1 MPSIV
6 FIENV
11 EDIFLKHFDEVIV
24 TNIEDKNMLKKKFP
38 KKSFEIIR
46 VGSNIDF
53 DIGVTGFWNFAL
65 ETVFTIFTVAFL
77 MLAVLLT
84 AGLAVVS
91 YPLAA
96 FLNYGYW
103 VFKNTKNPVDDSPI
117 IIKQSNDQE
126 KK

>member
-1 MPSIV
+1 MTELYRGLLEIFV
-6 FIENV
+6 MRCIEQ
-11 EDIFLKHFDEVIV
+11 
-24 TNIEDKNMLKKKFP
+24 IESLRVHIRTHNSG
-38 KKSFEIIR
+38 KS
-46 VGSNIDF
+46 GNIDL

-96 FLNYGYW
+96 FLNYVSW
-103 VFKNTKNPVDDSPI
+103 VFKNTKNQVDKSPI

>member
-1 MPSIV
+1 MTELYRGLLEIFV
-6 FIENV
+6 MRCIEQ
-11 EDIFLKHFDEVIV
+11 
-24 TNIEDKNMLKKKFP
+24 IESLRTHIRTHNSG
-38 KKSFEIIR
+38 KS
-46 VGSNIDF
+46 SNIDF
-53 DIGVTGFWNFAL
+53 DIGVSGFWNFTL

-96 FLNYGYW
+96 FLNYGAW
-103 VFKNTKNPVDDSPI
+103 LIKNVRNPAPESPVI
-117 IIKQSNDQE
+117 VKQKDDQE